1 MNTGITMIQ
10 KQSNL
15 SQDDSPM
22 ESRSGA
28 KPSITLNAVDLFA
41 GGTELKMVYKD
52 QEYRLRITR
61 NDKLI
66 LTK

>member
-1 MNTGITMIQ
+1 MQ

-15 SQDDSPM
+15 SRDDSSV
-22 ESRSGA
+22 EIRTGS
-28 KPSITLNAVDLFA
+28 KPPITLNVVDLFA
-41 GGTELKMVYKD
+41 GSTELKMAYKD